1 MRNRKEQ
8 SLFFL
13 GPTKSGSFFHRCLAM
28 SRELESRG
36 YKSKCVLPSNPIS
49 GRVPSFRNYADCWR
63 QIAQAHADVVVL
75 HRSSNFV
82 DYAMIKRIKKMLST
96 KIIFDYDDAIFHT
109 RLPGRIVFHSHL
121 NQVLSLSDAVTAG
134 SHYLQEFARKFNSNV
149 TLLPSP
155 VDMALFNPSVRRVND
170 GDSITSGWLGA
181 GTKYQLRYL
190 KILKEPLDVLAQ
202 KYDFRLK
209 IVSALSK
216 QVRKEFT
223 NHRFDV
229 DFGLDHWVPIE
240 ETPGLVADFDIGVM
254 PLTDDKW
261 SRGKCAM
268 KLLEYMAMKLPTVSS
283 AVGENKYVVDHGHNG
298 FLATGPDEWADLIE
312 KLFVDPNLREDLGE
326 GGYETVRYRYSLQPV
341 VDTLEHVIEELDDTE
356 ST

>member
-1 MRNRKEQ
+1 
-8 SLFFL
+8 
-13 GPTKSGSFFHRCLAM
+13 
-28 SRELESRG
+28 
-36 YKSKCVLPSNPIS
+36 
-49 GRVPSFRNYADCWR
+49 
-63 QIAQAHADVVVL
+63 
-75 HRSSNFV
+75 
-82 DYAMIKRIKKMLST
+82 
-96 KIIFDYDDAIFHT
+96 
-109 RLPGRIVFHSHL
+109 
-121 NQVLSLSDAVTAG
+121 
-134 SHYLQEFARKFNSNV
+134 
-149 TLLPSP
+149 
-155 VDMALFNPSVRRVND
+155 MALFNPSVRRVND
-170 GDSITSGWLGA
+170 GDSITIGWLGA